1 MGGTFG
7 LGPGLDNTLKILRLI
22 LVLGAALLLVLGLT
36 LVLVHR
42 VALLPL
48 HGLALTPVLG
58 GAFGHPDRLA
68 LLGFAL
74 HILCVPDCLLLRP
87 ALRVVISA
95 GRNNKFQAGVR
106 NWFKLVETIPI
117 STNFTTFLG
126 MFTMFSFTIAK
137 PCLVD

>member
-1 MGGTFG
+1 M
-7 LGPGLDNTLKILRLI
+7 GPGLDNTLKILRLI

-58 GAFGHPDRLA
+58 GALGHPDRLA
-68 LLGFAL
+68 LLGLAL
-74 HILCVPDCLLLRP
+74 HVLCVPDCLLLRP

-95 GRNNKFQAGVR
+95 GRNNKCQAGFR
-106 NWFKLVETIPI
+106 NWFKLAETIKQI
-117 STNFTTFLG
+117 LGFCQFLP
-126 MFTMFSFTIAK
+126 AK
-137 PCLVD
+137 HRYP